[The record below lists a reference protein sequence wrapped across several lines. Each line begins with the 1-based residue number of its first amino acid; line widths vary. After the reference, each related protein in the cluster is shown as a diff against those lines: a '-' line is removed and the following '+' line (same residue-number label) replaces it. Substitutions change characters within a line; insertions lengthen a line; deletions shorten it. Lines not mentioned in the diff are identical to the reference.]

1 MKKRVLSLLLVLL
14 MVMSLVPMSALADGN
29 RIAYSVEGGN
39 IYFDKATGTITD
51 CDYDV
56 SEANI
61 PDKIEG
67 TAVTSIGD
75 HAFLDCPRLK
85 SVTIPKSVTSIGDG
99 AFGICA
105 NLASINVAEGN
116 SKYSSEDGVLF
127 DKNKMTLIRYPAGNA
142 DIEYTIPN
150 SVTSIGWGAFRVCT
164 SLASVTIPNS
174 MTSINEYAFYDCTSL
189 ASVTIPNSVTSIGD
203 DAFKYCTSLA
213 SIDIPNSVTSIG
225 QYAFYYCTSLT
236 SVTIP
241 NSVTSIGEYAF
252 SGCTSLA
259 SIDIPNSVT
268 SIGNFAF
275 CDCTSLASMMIPNS
289 VTSIGRCAFNGCM
302 SLASINIPNSV
313 TDIGN
318 SVFNGCTSLVSID
331 IPESVTIIGG
341 SAFSGCTN
349 LASVTIPESVTS
361 IGAYAF
367 RSCTSLTSATIP
379 NSVTS
384 IGECVFS
391 GCTSLARVTVPNSVT
406 SISYSAFSDCTS
418 LTSVTIPNSVT
429 SIRES
434 AFEGC
439 TSLASIE
446 IPNSV
451 TRIYD
456 SAFNGCTSLTSVD
469 IKSCYNIGDYV
480 FQGCTSLKN
489 VTLSAN
495 LSSIGNFS
503 FQGCTSLETI
513 NILNKISSIGNSAF
527 SGCTALTT
535 VYLPTSVKT
544 IGNGAFRYCT
554 SLADVYY
561 AGDAA
566 QWNAIKIEPY
576 NEPLTGATIHY
587 GGTAHT
593 HSYTAAV
600 TAPTCTE
607 QGYTTYTCSCGD
619 SYKSDYKDALGHDY
633 KNGLCTRC
641 GAKDPG
647 ATPPHTH
654 DYKAVV
660 TKPTCTQ
667 AGYTTYTCSCG
678 DSYKSDYKDALGH
691 DYKNGTCTRCGAKD
705 PGVTPPHTHD
715 YKSVVTKPTC
725 TQAGYTTYTCSC
737 GDSYKGDYKDAL
749 GHDYKNGTCTRCGAK
764 DPGVTPPHTHDYKA
778 TVTKPTCTE
787 RGYTTYTCSCGD
799 SYKGSYVD
807 PLGHDY
813 KNGTCTRCGV
823 KDPNYKPQANFI
835 DVAAGSYCY
844 DAVQW
849 AVANGI
855 TNGTDATHFSPNAG
869 CTRGQVVTFLWR
881 AAGEPTV
888 GGNVGFVD
896 VAPGSYCY
904 EAVKWAV
911 ANGITKGTDATHF
924 SPNATCTRG
933 QVVTFMY
940 RAEGEPAVGG
950 SNGFVDV
957 AAGSYCYNA
966 VQWAVAN
973 GITKGTDAT
982 HFSPNATCTRGQVV
996 TFLYRAQ

>member
-14 MVMSLVPMSALADGN
+14 MVVSLVPISALADRSN
-29 RIAYSVEGGN
+29 TDVAYAVERGN
-39 IYFDKATGTITD
+39 IYFDKAKGTITD
-51 CDYDV
+51 CDGSV
-56 SEANI
+56 TKASI
-61 PDKIEG
+61 PAEIDG
-67 TAVTSIGD
+67 VAVTSIGED
-75 HAFLDCPRLK
+75 AFL
-85 SVTIPKSVTSIGDG
+85 S
-99 AFGICA
+99 
-105 NLASINVAEGN
+105 
-116 SKYSSEDGVLF
+116 
-127 DKNKMTLIRYPAGNA
+127 
-142 DIEYTIPN
+142 
-150 SVTSIGWGAFRVCT
+150 CT
-164 SLASVTIPNS
+164 SLTG
-174 MTSINEYAFYDCTSL
+174 
-189 ASVTIPNSVTSIGD
+189 VTIPNSVTRIGD
-203 DAFKYCTSLA
+203 RAFRNCTSLA
-213 SIDIPNSVTSIG
+213 SIDIPNSVTDIG
-225 QYAFYYCTSLT
+225 NFAFSGCTSLV
-236 SVTIP
+236 SINIP
-241 NSVTSIGEYAF
+241 NSVTRIGDSAFSGCTSLASIDIPNSVTDIGNFAF

-268 SIGNFAF
+268 SIGFSAF
-275 CDCTSLASMMIPNS
+275 RGCTSLASIDIPNS
-289 VTSIGRCAFNGCM
+289 VTSIGNYAFQGCT
-302 SLASINIPNSV
+302 SLASI
-313 TDIGN
+313 D
-318 SVFNGCTSLVSID
+318 L
-331 IPESVTIIGG
+331 
-341 SAFSGCTN
+341 
-349 LASVTIPESVTS
+349 
-361 IGAYAF
+361 
-367 RSCTSLTSATIP
+367 P

-384 IGECVFS
+384 IGD
-391 GCTSLARVTVPNSVT
+391 G
-406 SISYSAFSDCTS
+406 AFY
-418 LTSVTIPNSVT
+418 
-429 SIRES
+429 
-434 AFEGC
+434 GC
-439 TSLASIE
+439 TSLASIDL
-446 IPNSV
+446 PNSV
-451 TRIYD
+451 TIIYD
-456 SAFNGCTSLTSVD
+456 YAFQGCTSLTNVD
-469 IKSCYNIGDYV
+469 LKSCSYIREKA

-489 VTLSAN
+489 VTFSAN
-495 LSSIGNFS
+495 LSSIGDFS
-503 FQGCTSLETI
+503 FEGCTSLETI
-513 NILNKISSIGNSAF
+513 NVNKVSSIGNSAF

-633 KNGLCTRC
+633 KNGACTRCGAKDPGVTPPHTHDYKAVVTKPTCTQAGYTTYTCSCGSSYKTDYTAALGHDYKNDTCTRC

-654 DYKAVV
+654 DYKAAV
-660 TKPTCTQ
+660 TVPTCTQ

-691 DYKNGTCTRCGAKD
+691 DYKNGLCTRCGAKD
-705 PGVTPPHTHD
+705 P
-715 YKSVVTKPTC
+715 S
-725 TQAGYTTYTCSC
+725 A
-737 GDSYKGDYKDAL
+737 
-749 GHDYKNGTCTRCGAK
+749 
-764 DPGVTPPHTHDYKA
+764 HTHDYKA

-787 RGYTTYTCSCGD
+787 RGYTTYTCSVCGD

-823 KDPNYKPQANFI
+823 KDPKYKPQADFV
-835 DVAAGSYCY
+835 DVSSGSYCY

-881 AAGEPTV
+881 AAGEPV
-888 GGNVGFVD
+888 VSGNVGFVD

-957 AAGSYCYNA
+957 AVSSYCYEA
-966 VQWAVAN
+966 IKWAVAN

>member
-14 MVMSLVPMSALADGN
+14 MVVSLVPISALADRSN
-29 RIAYSVEGGN
+29 TDVAYAVERGN
-39 IYFDKATGTITD
+39 IYFDKAKGTITD
-51 CDYDV
+51 CDGSV
-56 SEANI
+56 TKASI
-61 PDKIEG
+61 PAEIDG
-67 TAVTSIGD
+67 VAVTSIGED
-75 HAFLDCPRLK
+75 AFL
-85 SVTIPKSVTSIGDG
+85 S
-99 AFGICA
+99 
-105 NLASINVAEGN
+105 
-116 SKYSSEDGVLF
+116 
-127 DKNKMTLIRYPAGNA
+127 
-142 DIEYTIPN
+142 
-150 SVTSIGWGAFRVCT
+150 CT
-164 SLASVTIPNS
+164 SLTG
-174 MTSINEYAFYDCTSL
+174 
-189 ASVTIPNSVTSIGD
+189 VTIPNSVTRIGD
-203 DAFKYCTSLA
+203 RAFRNCTSLA
-213 SIDIPNSVTSIG
+213 SIDIPNSVTDIG
-225 QYAFYYCTSLT
+225 NFAFSGCTSLV
-236 SVTIP
+236 SINIP
-241 NSVTSIGEYAF
+241 NSVTRIGDSAFSGCTSLASIDIPNSVTDIGNFAF

-268 SIGNFAF
+268 SIGFSAF
-275 CDCTSLASMMIPNS
+275 RGCTSLASIDIPNS
-289 VTSIGRCAFNGCM
+289 VTSIGN
-302 SLASINIPNSV
+302 
-313 TDIGN
+313 
-318 SVFNGCTSLVSID
+318 
-331 IPESVTIIGG
+331 
-341 SAFSGCTN
+341 
-349 LASVTIPESVTS
+349 
-361 IGAYAF
+361 YAF
-367 RSCTSLTSATIP
+367 Q
-379 NSVTS
+379 
-384 IGECVFS
+384 
-391 GCTSLARVTVPNSVT
+391 
-406 SISYSAFSDCTS
+406 
-418 LTSVTIPNSVT
+418 
-429 SIRES
+429 
-434 AFEGC
+434 GC
-439 TSLASIE
+439 TSLASIDL
-446 IPNSV
+446 PNSV
-451 TRIYD
+451 TSTGDY
-456 SAFNGCTSLTSVD
+456 AFQGCTSLTNVD
-469 IKSCYNIGDYV
+469 LKSCSYIREKA

-489 VTLSAN
+489 VTFSAN
-495 LSSIGNFS
+495 LSSIGDFS
-503 FQGCTSLETI
+503 FEGCTSLETI
-513 NILNKISSIGNSAF
+513 NVNKVSSIGNSAF

-633 KNGLCTRC
+633 KNG
-641 GAKDPG
+641 A
-647 ATPPHTH
+647 
-654 DYKAVV
+654 
-660 TKPTCTQ
+660 
-667 AGYTTYTCSCG
+667 
-678 DSYKSDYKDALGH
+678 
-691 DYKNGTCTRCGAKD
+691 CTRCGAKD

-725 TQAGYTTYTCSC
+725 TERGYTEHVCSC
-737 GDSYKGDYKDAL
+737 GSSYKTDYTAAL
-749 GHDYKNGTCTRCGAK
+749 GHDYKNGLCTRCGAK
-764 DPGVTPPHTHDYKA
+764 DPSAHTHDYKA

-787 RGYTTYTCSCGD
+787 RGYTTYTCSVCGD

-823 KDPNYKPQANFI
+823 KDPNYKPQADFT

-924 SPNATCTRG
+924 SPNETCTRG
-933 QVVTFMY
+933 QVVTFLY

-950 SNGFVDV
+950 NVGFVDV

-966 VQWAVAN
+966 VMWAVEN
-973 GITKGTDAT
+973 GITNGKTTTTFA
-982 HFSPNATCTRGQVV
+982 PNDTCTRAQAV
-996 TFLYRAQ
+996 TFIYREFAK

>member
-1 MKKRVLSLLLVLL
+1 MTDIGNFAFSGCT
-14 MVMSLVPMSALADGN
+14 SLV
-29 RIAYSVEGGN
+29 
-39 IYFDKATGTITD
+39 
-51 CDYDV
+51 
-56 SEANI
+56 
-61 PDKIEG
+61 
-67 TAVTSIGD
+67 
-75 HAFLDCPRLK
+75 
-85 SVTIPKSVTSIGDG
+85 
-99 AFGICA
+99 
-105 NLASINVAEGN
+105 SIN
-116 SKYSSEDGVLF
+116 
-127 DKNKMTLIRYPAGNA
+127 
-142 DIEYTIPN
+142 IPN
-150 SVTSIGWGAFRVCT
+150 SVTR
-164 SLASVTIPNS
+164 
-174 MTSINEYAFYDCTSL
+174 
-189 ASVTIPNSVTSIGD
+189 IGD
-203 DAFKYCTSLA
+203 SAFSGCTSLA
-213 SIDIPNSVTSIG
+213 SIDIPNSVTDIG
-225 QYAFYYCTSLT
+225 NF
-236 SVTIP
+236 
-241 NSVTSIGEYAF
+241 AF

-268 SIGNFAF
+268 SIGFSAF
-275 CDCTSLASMMIPNS
+275 SGCTSLASIDIPNS
-289 VTSIGRCAFNGCM
+289 VTSIGFSAFRGCT
-302 SLASINIPNSV
+302 SLASI
-313 TDIGN
+313 D
-318 SVFNGCTSLVSID
+318 
-331 IPESVTIIGG
+331 
-341 SAFSGCTN
+341 
-349 LASVTIPESVTS
+349 
-361 IGAYAF
+361 
-367 RSCTSLTSATIP
+367 IP

-384 IGECVFS
+384 IG
-391 GCTSLARVTVPNSVT
+391 N
-406 SISYSAFSDCTS
+406 YAFQ
-418 LTSVTIPNSVT
+418 
-429 SIRES
+429 
-434 AFEGC
+434 GC
-439 TSLASIE
+439 TSLASIDL
-446 IPNSV
+446 PNSV
-451 TRIYD
+451 TSTGDYAFQGCTSLASIDLPNSVTSIGDGAFYGCTSLASIDLPNSVTIIYD
-456 SAFNGCTSLTSVD
+456 YAFQGCTSLTNVD
-469 IKSCYNIGDYV
+469 LKSCSYIREKA

-489 VTLSAN
+489 VTFSAN
-495 LSSIGNFS
+495 LSSIGDFS
-503 FQGCTSLETI
+503 FEGCTSLETI
-513 NILNKISSIGNSAF
+513 NVNKVSSIGNSAF

-633 KNGLCTRC
+633 KNGACTRC

-647 ATPPHTH
+647 VTPPHTH

-691 DYKNGTCTRCGAKD
+691 DYQNGTCTRCGAKDPGATPPHTHDYKSVVTKPTCTQAGYTTYTCSCGSSYKTDYTAALGHDYKNGTCTRCGAKD

-725 TQAGYTTYTCSC
+725 TERGYTEHVCSC
-737 GDSYKGDYKDAL
+737 GSSYKTDYTAAL
-749 GHDYKNGTCTRCGAK
+749 GHDYKNGLCTRCGAK
-764 DPGVTPPHTHDYKA
+764 DPSAHTHDYKA

-787 RGYTTYTCSCGD
+787 RGYTTYTCSVCGD

-807 PLGHDY
+807 PLGHNY

-823 KDPNYKPQANFI
+823 KDPNYKPQADFT

-924 SPNATCTRG
+924 SPNETCTRG
-933 QVVTFMY
+933 QVVTFLY

-950 SNGFVDV
+950 NVGFVDV

-973 GITKGTDAT
+973 GITKGTDTT
-982 HFSPNATCTRGQVV
+982 HFSPSATCTRGQVV

>member
-14 MVMSLVPMSALADGN
+14 MVVSLVPISALADRSN
-29 RIAYSVEGGN
+29 TDVAYAVERGN
-39 IYFDKATGTITD
+39 IYFDKAKGTITD
-51 CDYDV
+51 CDGSV
-56 SEANI
+56 TKASI
-61 PDKIEG
+61 PAEIDG
-67 TAVTSIGD
+67 VAVTSIGED
-75 HAFLDCPRLK
+75 AFL
-85 SVTIPKSVTSIGDG
+85 S
-99 AFGICA
+99 
-105 NLASINVAEGN
+105 
-116 SKYSSEDGVLF
+116 
-127 DKNKMTLIRYPAGNA
+127 
-142 DIEYTIPN
+142 
-150 SVTSIGWGAFRVCT
+150 CT
-164 SLASVTIPNS
+164 SLTG
-174 MTSINEYAFYDCTSL
+174 
-189 ASVTIPNSVTSIGD
+189 VTIPNSVTRIGD
-203 DAFKYCTSLA
+203 RAFRNCTSLA
-213 SIDIPNSVTSIG
+213 SIDIPNSVTDIG
-225 QYAFYYCTSLT
+225 NF
-236 SVTIP
+236 
-241 NSVTSIGEYAF
+241 AF

-268 SIGNFAF
+268 SIGNYAF
-275 CDCTSLASMMIPNS
+275 QGCTSLASIDLPNSVTSTGDYAFQGCTSLASIDLPNS
-289 VTSIGRCAFNGCM
+289 VTSIGDGAF
-302 SLASINIPNSV
+302 
-313 TDIGN
+313 
-318 SVFNGCTSLVSID
+318 
-331 IPESVTIIGG
+331 
-341 SAFSGCTN
+341 
-349 LASVTIPESVTS
+349 
-361 IGAYAF
+361 Y
-367 RSCTSLTSATIP
+367 
-379 NSVTS
+379 
-384 IGECVFS
+384 
-391 GCTSLARVTVPNSVT
+391 
-406 SISYSAFSDCTS
+406 
-418 LTSVTIPNSVT
+418 
-429 SIRES
+429 
-434 AFEGC
+434 GC
-439 TSLASIE
+439 TSLASIDL
-446 IPNSV
+446 PNSV
-451 TRIYD
+451 TIIYD
-456 SAFNGCTSLTSVD
+456 YAFQGCTSLTNVD
-469 IKSCYNIGDYV
+469 LKSCSYIREKA

-489 VTLSAN
+489 VTFSAN
-495 LSSIGNFS
+495 LSSIGDFS
-503 FQGCTSLETI
+503 FEGCTSLETI
-513 NILNKISSIGNSAF
+513 NVNKVSSIGNSAF

-633 KNGLCTRC
+633 KNGACTRC

-647 ATPPHTH
+647 VTPPHTH

-678 DSYKSDYKDALGH
+678 SSYKTDYTAALGH

-725 TQAGYTTYTCSC
+725 TERGYTEHVCSC
-737 GDSYKGDYKDAL
+737 GSSYKTDYTAAL
-749 GHDYKNGTCTRCGAK
+749 GHDYKNGLCTRCGAK
-764 DPGVTPPHTHDYKA
+764 DPSAHTHDYKA

-787 RGYTTYTCSCGD
+787 RGYTTYTCSVCGD

-823 KDPNYKPQANFI
+823 KDPNYKPQADFT

-924 SPNATCTRG
+924 SPNETCTRG
-933 QVVTFMY
+933 QVVTFLY

-950 SNGFVDV
+950 NVGFVDV

-973 GITKGTDAT
+973 GITKGTDTT
-982 HFSPNATCTRGQVV
+982 HFSPSATCTRGQVV

>member
-14 MVMSLVPMSALADGN
+14 MVVSLVPMSALADRSN
-29 RIAYSVEGGN
+29 TDVAYAVEGGN

-51 CDYDV
+51 CDDGV
-56 SEANI
+56 TEAII
-61 PDKIEG
+61 PAEIGGVK
-67 TAVTSIGD
+67 VTSIGEG
-75 HAFLDCPRLK
+75 AFSRYTSLT
-85 SVTIPKSVTSIGDG
+85 SVTIPSSVTSIGD
-99 AFGICA
+99 
-105 NLASINVAEGN
+105 
-116 SKYSSEDGVLF
+116 
-127 DKNKMTLIRYPAGNA
+127 
-142 DIEYTIPN
+142 
-150 SVTSIGWGAFRVCT
+150 
-164 SLASVTIPNS
+164 
-174 MTSINEYAFYDCTSL
+174 YAFYR
-189 ASVTIPNSVTSIGD
+189 
-203 DAFKYCTSLA
+203 
-213 SIDIPNSVTSIG
+213 
-225 QYAFYYCTSLT
+225 CTSLT

-268 SIGNFAF
+268 DIGNFAF
-275 CDCTSLASMMIPNS
+275 SGCTSLVSINIPNSVTRIGDSAFSGCTSLASID
-289 VTSIGRCAFNGCM
+289 
-302 SLASINIPNSV
+302 IPNSV

-318 SVFNGCTSLVSID
+318 F
-331 IPESVTIIGG
+331 
-341 SAFSGCTN
+341 AFSGCTS
-349 LASVTIPESVTS
+349 LASID
-361 IGAYAF
+361 
-367 RSCTSLTSATIP
+367 IP

-384 IGECVFS
+384 IGFS
-391 GCTSLARVTVPNSVT
+391 AFRGCTSLA
-406 SISYSAFSDCTS
+406 SID
-418 LTSVTIPNSVT
+418 IPNSVT
-429 SIRES
+429 SIGNY
-434 AFEGC
+434 AFQGC
-439 TSLASIE
+439 TSLASIDL
-446 IPNSV
+446 PNSV
-451 TRIYD
+451 TSIGDGAFYGCTSLASIDLPNSVTIIYD
-456 SAFNGCTSLTSVD
+456 YAFQGCTSLTNVD
-469 IKSCYNIGDYV
+469 LKSCSYIREKA

-489 VTLSAN
+489 VTFSAN
-495 LSSIGNFS
+495 LSSIGDFS
-503 FQGCTSLETI
+503 FEGCTSLETI
-513 NILNKISSIGNSAF
+513 NVNKVSSIGNSAF

-607 QGYTTYTCSCGD
+607 
-619 SYKSDYKDALGHDY
+619 
-633 KNGLCTRC
+633 
-641 GAKDPG
+641 
-647 ATPPHTH
+647 
-654 DYKAVV
+654 
-660 TKPTCTQ
+660 
-667 AGYTTYTCSCG
+667 
-678 DSYKSDYKDALGH
+678 
-691 DYKNGTCTRCGAKD
+691 
-705 PGVTPPHTHD
+705 
-715 YKSVVTKPTC
+715 
-725 TQAGYTTYTCSC
+725 
-737 GDSYKGDYKDAL
+737 
-749 GHDYKNGTCTRCGAK
+749 
-764 DPGVTPPHTHDYKA
+764 
-778 TVTKPTCTE
+778 
-787 RGYTTYTCSCGD
+787 RGYTTYTCSVCGD

-813 KNGTCTRCGV
+813 KNGTCTRCGA
-823 KDPNYKPQANFI
+823 KDPNYKPQADFT
-835 DVAAGSYCY
+835 DVAPGSYCY

-881 AAGEPTV
+881 AAGEPV
-888 GGNVGFVD
+888 VSGNVGFVD

-973 GITKGTDAT
+973 GITKGTNTT

>member
-1 MKKRVLSLLLVLL
+1 MTDIGNFAFSGCT
-14 MVMSLVPMSALADGN
+14 SLV
-29 RIAYSVEGGN
+29 
-39 IYFDKATGTITD
+39 
-51 CDYDV
+51 
-56 SEANI
+56 
-61 PDKIEG
+61 
-67 TAVTSIGD
+67 
-75 HAFLDCPRLK
+75 
-85 SVTIPKSVTSIGDG
+85 
-99 AFGICA
+99 
-105 NLASINVAEGN
+105 SIN
-116 SKYSSEDGVLF
+116 
-127 DKNKMTLIRYPAGNA
+127 
-142 DIEYTIPN
+142 IPN
-150 SVTSIGWGAFRVCT
+150 SVTR
-164 SLASVTIPNS
+164 
-174 MTSINEYAFYDCTSL
+174 
-189 ASVTIPNSVTSIGD
+189 IGD
-203 DAFKYCTSLA
+203 SAFSGCTSLA
-213 SIDIPNSVTSIG
+213 SIDIPNSVTDIG
-225 QYAFYYCTSLT
+225 NF
-236 SVTIP
+236 
-241 NSVTSIGEYAF
+241 AF

-268 SIGNFAF
+268 SIGFSAF
-275 CDCTSLASMMIPNS
+275 SGCTSLASIDIPNS
-289 VTSIGRCAFNGCM
+289 VTSIGFSAFRGCT
-302 SLASINIPNSV
+302 SLASI
-313 TDIGN
+313 D
-318 SVFNGCTSLVSID
+318 
-331 IPESVTIIGG
+331 
-341 SAFSGCTN
+341 
-349 LASVTIPESVTS
+349 
-361 IGAYAF
+361 
-367 RSCTSLTSATIP
+367 IP

-384 IGECVFS
+384 IG
-391 GCTSLARVTVPNSVT
+391 N
-406 SISYSAFSDCTS
+406 YAFQ
-418 LTSVTIPNSVT
+418 
-429 SIRES
+429 
-434 AFEGC
+434 GC
-439 TSLASIE
+439 TSLASIDL
-446 IPNSV
+446 PNSV
-451 TRIYD
+451 TSIGDGAFYGCTSLASIDLPNSVTIIYD
-456 SAFNGCTSLTSVD
+456 YAFQGCTSLTNVD
-469 IKSCYNIGDYV
+469 LKSCSYIREKA

-489 VTLSAN
+489 VTFSAN
-495 LSSIGNFS
+495 LSSIGDFS
-503 FQGCTSLETI
+503 FEGCTSLETI
-513 NILNKISSIGNSAF
+513 NVNKVSSIGNSAF

-633 KNGLCTRC
+633 KNGACTRC

-647 ATPPHTH
+647 VTPPHTH

-691 DYKNGTCTRCGAKD
+691 DYQNGTCTRCGAKDPGATPPHTHDYKSVVTKPTCTQAGYTTYTCSCGSSYKTDYTAALGHDYKNGTCTRCGAKD

-725 TQAGYTTYTCSC
+725 TERGYTEHVCSC
-737 GDSYKGDYKDAL
+737 GSSYKTDYTAAL
-749 GHDYKNGTCTRCGAK
+749 GHDYKNGLCTRCGAK
-764 DPGVTPPHTHDYKA
+764 DPSAHTHDYKA

-787 RGYTTYTCSCGD
+787 RGYTTYTCSVCGD

-823 KDPNYKPQANFI
+823 KDPNYKPQADFT

-924 SPNATCTRG
+924 SPNETCTRG
-933 QVVTFMY
+933 QVVTFLY

-950 SNGFVDV
+950 NVGFVDV

-973 GITKGTDAT
+973 GITKGTDTT
-982 HFSPNATCTRGQVV
+982 HFSPSATCTRGQVV

>member
-1 MKKRVLSLLLVLL
+1 
-14 MVMSLVPMSALADGN
+14 MVVSLVPISALADRSN
-29 RIAYSVEGGN
+29 TDVAYAVERGN
-39 IYFDKATGTITD
+39 IYFDKAKGTITD
-51 CDYDV
+51 CDGSV
-56 SEANI
+56 TKASI
-61 PDKIEG
+61 PAEIDG
-67 TAVTSIGD
+67 VAVTSIGED
-75 HAFLDCPRLK
+75 AFL
-85 SVTIPKSVTSIGDG
+85 S
-99 AFGICA
+99 
-105 NLASINVAEGN
+105 
-116 SKYSSEDGVLF
+116 
-127 DKNKMTLIRYPAGNA
+127 
-142 DIEYTIPN
+142 
-150 SVTSIGWGAFRVCT
+150 CT
-164 SLASVTIPNS
+164 SLTG
-174 MTSINEYAFYDCTSL
+174 
-189 ASVTIPNSVTSIGD
+189 VTIPNSVTRIGD
-203 DAFKYCTSLA
+203 RAFRNCTSLA
-213 SIDIPNSVTSIG
+213 SIDIPNSVTDIG
-225 QYAFYYCTSLT
+225 NF
-236 SVTIP
+236 
-241 NSVTSIGEYAF
+241 AF

-268 SIGNFAF
+268 SIGFSAF
-275 CDCTSLASMMIPNS
+275 SGCTSLASIDIPNS
-289 VTSIGRCAFNGCM
+289 VTSIGFSAFRGCT
-302 SLASINIPNSV
+302 SLASI
-313 TDIGN
+313 D
-318 SVFNGCTSLVSID
+318 
-331 IPESVTIIGG
+331 
-341 SAFSGCTN
+341 
-349 LASVTIPESVTS
+349 
-361 IGAYAF
+361 
-367 RSCTSLTSATIP
+367 IP

-384 IGECVFS
+384 IG
-391 GCTSLARVTVPNSVT
+391 N
-406 SISYSAFSDCTS
+406 YAFQ
-418 LTSVTIPNSVT
+418 
-429 SIRES
+429 
-434 AFEGC
+434 GC
-439 TSLASIE
+439 TSLASIDL
-446 IPNSV
+446 PNSV
-451 TRIYD
+451 TSIGDGAFYGCTSLASIDLPNSVTIIYD
-456 SAFNGCTSLTSVD
+456 YAFQGCTSLTNVD
-469 IKSCYNIGDYV
+469 LKSCSYIREKA

-489 VTLSAN
+489 VTFSAN
-495 LSSIGNFS
+495 LSSIGDFS
-503 FQGCTSLETI
+503 FEGCTSLETI
-513 NILNKISSIGNSAF
+513 NVNKVSSIGNSAF

-633 KNGLCTRC
+633 KNG
-641 GAKDPG
+641 A
-647 ATPPHTH
+647 
-654 DYKAVV
+654 
-660 TKPTCTQ
+660 
-667 AGYTTYTCSCG
+667 
-678 DSYKSDYKDALGH
+678 
-691 DYKNGTCTRCGAKD
+691 CTRCGAKD

-725 TQAGYTTYTCSC
+725 TERGYTEHVCSC
-737 GDSYKGDYKDAL
+737 GSSYKTDYTAAL
-749 GHDYKNGTCTRCGAK
+749 GHDYKNGLCTRCGAK
-764 DPGVTPPHTHDYKA
+764 DPSAHTHDYKA

-787 RGYTTYTCSCGD
+787 RGYTTYTCSVCGD

-823 KDPNYKPQANFI
+823 KDPNYKPQADFT

-924 SPNATCTRG
+924 SPNETCTRG
-933 QVVTFMY
+933 QVVTFLY

-950 SNGFVDV
+950 NVGFVDV

-973 GITKGTDAT
+973 GITKGTDTT
-982 HFSPNATCTRGQVV
+982 HFSPSATCTRGQVV

>member
-1 MKKRVLSLLLVLL
+1 
-14 MVMSLVPMSALADGN
+14 MVVSLVPISALADRSN
-29 RIAYSVEGGN
+29 TDVAYAVERGN
-39 IYFDKATGTITD
+39 IYFDKAKGTITD
-51 CDYDV
+51 CDGSV
-56 SEANI
+56 TKASI
-61 PDKIEG
+61 PAEIDG
-67 TAVTSIGD
+67 VAVTSIGED
-75 HAFLDCPRLK
+75 AFL
-85 SVTIPKSVTSIGDG
+85 S
-99 AFGICA
+99 
-105 NLASINVAEGN
+105 
-116 SKYSSEDGVLF
+116 
-127 DKNKMTLIRYPAGNA
+127 
-142 DIEYTIPN
+142 
-150 SVTSIGWGAFRVCT
+150 CT
-164 SLASVTIPNS
+164 SLTG
-174 MTSINEYAFYDCTSL
+174 
-189 ASVTIPNSVTSIGD
+189 VTIPNSVTRIGD
-203 DAFKYCTSLA
+203 RAFRNCTSLA
-213 SIDIPNSVTSIG
+213 SIDIPNSVTDIG
-225 QYAFYYCTSLT
+225 NFAFSGCTSLV
-236 SVTIP
+236 SINIP
-241 NSVTSIGEYAF
+241 NSVTRRGDSAFSGCTSLASIDIPNSVTDIGNFAF

-268 SIGNFAF
+268 SIGFSAF
-275 CDCTSLASMMIPNS
+275 SGCTSLASIDIPNS
-289 VTSIGRCAFNGCM
+289 VTSIGFSAFRGCT
-302 SLASINIPNSV
+302 SLASI
-313 TDIGN
+313 D
-318 SVFNGCTSLVSID
+318 
-331 IPESVTIIGG
+331 
-341 SAFSGCTN
+341 
-349 LASVTIPESVTS
+349 
-361 IGAYAF
+361 
-367 RSCTSLTSATIP
+367 IP

-384 IGECVFS
+384 IG
-391 GCTSLARVTVPNSVT
+391 N
-406 SISYSAFSDCTS
+406 YAFQ
-418 LTSVTIPNSVT
+418 
-429 SIRES
+429 
-434 AFEGC
+434 GC
-439 TSLASIE
+439 TSLASIDL
-446 IPNSV
+446 PNSV
-451 TRIYD
+451 TSIGDGAFYGCTSLASIDLPNSVTIIYD
-456 SAFNGCTSLTSVD
+456 YAFQGCTSLTNVD
-469 IKSCYNIGDYV
+469 LKSCSYIREKA

-489 VTLSAN
+489 VTFSAN
-495 LSSIGNFS
+495 LSSIGDFS
-503 FQGCTSLETI
+503 FEGCTSLETI
-513 NILNKISSIGNSAF
+513 NVNKVSSIGNSAF

-633 KNGLCTRC
+633 QNGTCTRC

-654 DYKAVV
+654 DYKSVV

-678 DSYKSDYKDALGH
+678 SSYKTDYTAALGH

-725 TQAGYTTYTCSC
+725 T
-737 GDSYKGDYKDAL
+737 
-749 GHDYKNGTCTRCGAK
+749 
-764 DPGVTPPHTHDYKA
+764 
-778 TVTKPTCTE
+778 E
-787 RGYTTYTCSCGD
+787 RGYTTYTCSVCGD

-823 KDPNYKPQANFI
+823 KDPNYKPQADFT

-924 SPNATCTRG
+924 SPNETCTRG
-933 QVVTFMY
+933 QVVTFLY

-950 SNGFVDV
+950 NVGFVDV

-973 GITKGTDAT
+973 GITKGTDTT
-982 HFSPNATCTRGQVV
+982 HFSPSATCTRGQVV

>member
-14 MVMSLVPMSALADGN
+14 MVMSLVPISALADKSSTDV
-29 RIAYSVEGGN
+29 AYAVERGN

-51 CDYDV
+51 CDGSV
-56 SEANI
+56 TKASI
-61 PDKIEG
+61 PAEIDG
-67 TAVTSIGD
+67 VAVTSIGED
-75 HAFLDCPRLK
+75 AFL
-85 SVTIPKSVTSIGDG
+85 S
-99 AFGICA
+99 
-105 NLASINVAEGN
+105 
-116 SKYSSEDGVLF
+116 
-127 DKNKMTLIRYPAGNA
+127 
-142 DIEYTIPN
+142 
-150 SVTSIGWGAFRVCT
+150 
-164 SLASVTIPNS
+164 
-174 MTSINEYAFYDCTSL
+174 
-189 ASVTIPNSVTSIGD
+189 
-203 DAFKYCTSLA
+203 CTSLA

-225 QYAFYYCTSLT
+225 VSAFYGCTSLT
-236 SVTIP
+236 SINIP
-241 NSVTSIGEYAF
+241 NSVTSIGDYAFSGCTSLASIEIPNSVTSIGGSAFQGCTSLVSIEIPNSVTSIGGSAFQGCTSLVSIDIPNSVTSIGYSSF

-268 SIGNFAF
+268 SIDNYAF
-275 CDCTSLASMMIPNS
+275 QGCTSLASIVIPDSVTSIDNYAFRDCTSLVSVDIPNS
-289 VTSIGRCAFNGCM
+289 VTRIGYGA
-302 SLASINIPNSV
+302 
-313 TDIGN
+313 
-318 SVFNGCTSLVSID
+318 FNGCTSLVSVD
-331 IPESVTIIGG
+331 
-341 SAFSGCTN
+341 
-349 LASVTIPESVTS
+349 
-361 IGAYAF
+361 
-367 RSCTSLTSATIP
+367 IP

-384 IGECVFS
+384 IGEGAF
-391 GCTSLARVTVPNSVT
+391 GNCTK
-406 SISYSAFSDCTS
+406 
-418 LTSVTIPNSVT
+418 LT
-429 SIRES
+429 
-434 AFEGC
+434 
-439 TSLASIE
+439 SIE

-451 TRIYD
+451 TIIDNYAFQGCTSLVSINIPNSVTRIGD
-456 SAFNGCTSLTSVD
+456 VAFSGCTSLTSVD
-469 IKSCYNIGDYV
+469 IKSCIYIGKNVFKSCTSLKNVTLPANLKSIGNSTFNGCTSLENIDIKSCNYIEDYV

-513 NILNKISSIGNSAF
+513 NILNKVSSIGNSAF

-633 KNGLCTRC
+633 
-641 GAKDPG
+641 
-647 ATPPHTH
+647 
-654 DYKAVV
+654 
-660 TKPTCTQ
+660 Q
-667 AGYTTYTCSCG
+667 
-678 DSYKSDYKDALGH
+678 
-691 DYKNGTCTRCGAKD
+691 NGTCTRCGAKD
-705 PGVTPPHTHD
+705 PSVTPPHTHD

-725 TQAGYTTYTCSC
+725 TEQGYTTYTCSIC
-737 GDSYKGDYKDAL
+737 GDSYKGDYKDARGHLFVLGKCIRCGEKDPDSHTHEYTKTVVAPTCTTRGYTEHVCSCGSSYKTNYTAAL
-749 GHDYKNGTCTRCGAK
+749 GHDYKNGLCTRCGAK
-764 DPGVTPPHTHDYKA
+764 DPSAHTHDYKA
-778 TVTKPTCTE
+778 VVTAPTCTE
-787 RGYTTYTCSCGD
+787 RGYTTYTCSVCGD

-813 KNGTCTRCGV
+813 KNGTCTRCGA
-823 KDPNYKPQANFI
+823 KDPNYKPQANFT
-835 DVAAGSYCY
+835 DVAPGSYCY

-881 AAGEPTV
+881 AAGEPV
-888 GGNVGFVD
+888 VSGNVGFVD

-911 ANGITKGTDATHF
+911 ANGITRGTDATHF

-957 AAGSYCYNA
+957 AASSYCYNA

>member
-1 MKKRVLSLLLVLL
+1 M
-14 MVMSLVPMSALADGN
+14 
-29 RIAYSVEGGN
+29 
-39 IYFDKATGTITD
+39 
-51 CDYDV
+51 
-56 SEANI
+56 
-61 PDKIEG
+61 
-67 TAVTSIGD
+67 TSIGED
-75 HAFLDCPRLK
+75 AFL
-85 SVTIPKSVTSIGDG
+85 S
-99 AFGICA
+99 
-105 NLASINVAEGN
+105 
-116 SKYSSEDGVLF
+116 
-127 DKNKMTLIRYPAGNA
+127 
-142 DIEYTIPN
+142 
-150 SVTSIGWGAFRVCT
+150 CT
-164 SLASVTIPNS
+164 SLTG
-174 MTSINEYAFYDCTSL
+174 
-189 ASVTIPNSVTSIGD
+189 VTIPNSVTRIGD
-203 DAFKYCTSLA
+203 RAFRNCTSLA
-213 SIDIPNSVTSIG
+213 SIDIPNSVTDIG
-225 QYAFYYCTSLT
+225 NFAFSGCTSLV
-236 SVTIP
+236 SINIP
-241 NSVTSIGEYAF
+241 NSVTRIGDSAFSGCTSLASIDIPNSVTDIGNFAF

-268 SIGNFAF
+268 SIGFSAF
-275 CDCTSLASMMIPNS
+275 SGCTSLASIDIPNS
-289 VTSIGRCAFNGCM
+289 VTSIGFSAFRGCT
-302 SLASINIPNSV
+302 SLASI
-313 TDIGN
+313 D
-318 SVFNGCTSLVSID
+318 
-331 IPESVTIIGG
+331 
-341 SAFSGCTN
+341 
-349 LASVTIPESVTS
+349 
-361 IGAYAF
+361 
-367 RSCTSLTSATIP
+367 IP

-384 IGECVFS
+384 IG
-391 GCTSLARVTVPNSVT
+391 N
-406 SISYSAFSDCTS
+406 YAFQ
-418 LTSVTIPNSVT
+418 
-429 SIRES
+429 
-434 AFEGC
+434 GC
-439 TSLASIE
+439 TSLASIDL
-446 IPNSV
+446 PNSV
-451 TRIYD
+451 TSTGDY
-456 SAFNGCTSLTSVD
+456 AFQGCTSLTNVD
-469 IKSCYNIGDYV
+469 LKSCSYIREKA

-489 VTLSAN
+489 VTFSAN
-495 LSSIGNFS
+495 LSSIGDFS
-503 FQGCTSLETI
+503 FEGCTSLETI
-513 NILNKISSIGNSAF
+513 NVNKVSSIGNSAF

-633 KNGLCTRC
+633 KNGACTRC

-654 DYKAVV
+654 DYKSVV

-678 DSYKSDYKDALGH
+678 SSYKTDYTAALGH

-725 TQAGYTTYTCSC
+725 TERGYTEHVCSC
-737 GDSYKGDYKDAL
+737 GSSYKTDYTAAL
-749 GHDYKNGTCTRCGAK
+749 GHDYKNGLCTRCGAK
-764 DPGVTPPHTHDYKA
+764 DPSAHTHDYKA

-787 RGYTTYTCSCGD
+787 RGYTTYTCSVCGD

-823 KDPNYKPQANFI
+823 KDPNYKPQADFT

-924 SPNATCTRG
+924 SPNETCTRG
-933 QVVTFMY
+933 QVVTFLY

-950 SNGFVDV
+950 NVGFVDV

-973 GITKGTDAT
+973 GITKGTDTT
-982 HFSPNATCTRGQVV
+982 HFSPSATCTRGQVV